1 MSRKAFFFF
10 FCTNPIRIILTRIR
24 VNAKAQKFEKKNC
37 KTKKGLK
44 DETEKNEK
52 DTQDLDFHLS
62 AQ

>member
-1 MSRKAFFFF
+1 
-10 FCTNPIRIILTRIR
+10 LTRIR